1 MNTNKQTAILAAQSF
16 FQIGGRQVVVSPGSR
31 NAPLIV
37 SFQQE
42 KLELHSVIDER
53 SAGFIALGIAIA
65 ANQPVGLICT
75 SGTALLNYSPAIAE
89 AYYLGIPLIVFSA
102 DRPEESIDQ
111 GIGQTI
117 NQQNVYANFQKSFLQ
132 LPNQIFTESDFKVWN
147 RTVLDCL
154 LIATSKD
161 SGPIHIN
168 MPFEEP
174 LYGLVEE
181 QFESIAQGSIIN
193 NKNDFSLTYSQQE
206 KLFNSPRI
214 LILCGMLKEDELV
227 GDLLHVLST
236 VPSISILSEHTSN
249 QPNLNA
255 IQTIDRVFELVDE
268 DVNPDLVITLG
279 ENIISKKVKSF
290 ISNSDCVHWH
300 ISPGGVSRNTFGKL
314 EQSIESD
321 TKAFLQSL
329 VELKGKLPKSAYL
342 SNWNALDV
350 VGEERHQQFI
360 DSCSYSDLGVFNRII
375 KTLPFDYHIQS
386 GNSSVVRYF
395 QLFKNIPFKNFHAN
409 RGTSGIDGSTSTAV
423 GYSLAKCETTLL
435 VTGDLSFMYDSNGLW
450 NDLISPSL
458 RIIIIN
464 NGGGG
469 IFRIIPGPKSVKNFE
484 TYFEGKHS
492 MNYKG
497 IVTNFGLE
505 YHFAENY
512 QELENEL
519 ETFFELS
526 SVAKVLE
533 VKTPSELNNQILMSY
548 FNFIKTGEH
557 EEMA

>member
-31 NAPLIV
+31 NAPLIA
-37 SFQQE
+37 SFQKE
-42 KLELHSVIDER
+42 NLELHLVIDER

-65 ANQPVGLICT
+65 TSQPVGLICT

-89 AYYLGIPLIVFSA
+89 AYYLSVPLIVFSA

-117 NQQNVYANFQKSFLQ
+117 NQQYVYANFQKSFLQ
-132 LPNQIFTESDFKVWN
+132 LPNQIFTQSDFKVWN
-147 RTVLDCL
+147 KKVIDCL

-161 SGPIHIN
+161 GGPIHIN
-168 MPFEEP
+168 LPFEEP
-174 LYGLVEE
+174 LYGVSED
-181 QFESIAQGSIIN
+181 QFESILLDTIIDD
-193 NKNDFSLTYSQQE
+193 KNDFSLNSFQKE
-206 KLFNSPRI
+206 KLCASSKI
-214 LILCGMLKEDELV
+214 LILCGMLKEDSIV
-227 GDLLHVLST
+227 GDLLDVLSK

-255 IQTIDRVFELVDE
+255 IQTIDRVLELVDGAA
-268 DVNPDLVITLG
+268 NPDLVITLG
-279 ENIISKKVKSF
+279 ENIISKKIKSF
-290 ISNSDCVHWH
+290 ISISDCLHWH
-300 ISPGGVSRNTFGKL
+300 ISPSGVSRNTFGKL
-314 EQSIESD
+314 EQTIQTD
-321 TKAFLQSL
+321 TNAFLQSL
-329 VELKGKLPKSAYL
+329 IEMKGKLPKSAFL
-342 SNWNALDV
+342 SNWNAIDIL
-350 VGEERHQQFI
+350 GEKRHQLFI

-423 GYSLAKCETTLL
+423 GYSLAKCEPTLL

-450 NDLISPSL
+450 NDLLTPNL

-484 TYFEGKHS
+484 TYFEAKHS
-492 MNYKG
+492 MNYNG

-533 VKTPSELNNQILMSY
+533 IKTPTEINAKILMSY
-548 FNFIKTGEH
+548 FNFIKTGKY
-557 EEMA
+557 EEVA